1 MTRHITAVFTLLL
14 LPFLL
19 AGATFAHGGYVVV
32 DDDPQFGVLG
42 STFTTIQAAEDSGAT
57 YIVVRPGTYTETVV
71 IDTPNVTV
79 EFQGAVITNN
89 GVGVALSI
97 AAEHVTLTGDYCIV
111 GNSDGTVLGNHNNGT
126 GVSIVAPY
134 ATVDGLCTRNLT
146 GFDVIAPD
154 AAAHHIT
161 VRNCDIRGVA
171 TSPTV
176 EQKAY
181 YGILFM
187 GGGSDSLIEDCY
199 VTGKSQAVGL
209 WYGVHRTTVRGVRAE
224 SNWGCIDDAPP
235 STCGKRSA
243 FENYSEGSPNADNT
257 FTENYVDGTRGAAF
271 ELADLQENTRV
282 IGNTVRNAW
291 GGAFGA
297 MGSANDYGHNYLIA
311 DNVFYGRGDA
321 GDNTNWFSG
330 TGTIRNNIFI
340 DWNNDTTLCTIYLHG
355 DALGDVTLDSNI
367 FEGGGCVLR
376 TAAPSGTLRITNNR
390 FNGVD
395 RNTLWFDGGASDNTV
410 IEGNVF
416 SGAAGRAVSAND
428 TAVTVRNNQIEG
440 VVAVGA
446 GSVVEGN
453 TIHTSAVDFISVYPQ
468 DNSIYRY
475 NRFVSDRPSWA
486 EWDANGLLME
496 RNYAEMLNGSPAPLF
511 SCNTNSTCVGNWSAG
526 QVPPP

>member
-1 MTRHITAVFTLLL
+1 MTRRRLAVLTILILALFLTGITF
-14 LPFLL
+14 PI
-19 AGATFAHGGYVVV
+19 GSYVIV
-32 DDDPQFGVLG
+32 DDDPQFGARG

-57 YIVVRPGTYTETVV
+57 YIVVRPGVYTETVV
-71 IDTPNVTV
+71 IDTPNATV
-79 EFQGAVITNN
+79 EFQGAVIPNN
-89 GVGVALSI
+89 GTGVALSI
-97 AAEHVTLTGDYCIV
+97 TAEHVTLKGDLCIV
-111 GNSDGTVLGNHNNGT
+111 GTSDGSVLGDHNNGT
-126 GVSIVAPY
+126 GVSIAAPY
-134 ATVDGLCTRNLT
+134 ATIDGLCTRNLT

-171 TSPTV
+171 TSPQP
-176 EQKAY
+176 ELKAF
-181 YGILFM
+181 YGILFI

-199 VTGKSQAVGL
+199 ITGKSQAAGL
-209 WYGVHRTTVRGVRAE
+209 WYGVHRVTVRGVRAKN
-224 SNWGCIDDAPP
+224 NWGCIDDAPP

-243 FENYSEGSPNADNT
+243 FENYSEGSPNVDNT

-297 MGSANDYGHNYLIA
+297 MGSTNDYGHNFLIA

-330 TGTIRNNIFI
+330 SGTIRGNTFVE
-340 DWNNDTTLCTIYLHG
+340 WNNDTTLCTIYLHG
-355 DALGDVTLDSNI
+355 DALGDVTIEGNTFD
-367 FEGGGCVLR
+367 GGGCVLR
-376 TAAPSGTLRITNNR
+376 TAASNGTLRIADNR

-395 RNTLWFDGGASDNTV
+395 RNTLWFDGQASDNTV

-416 SGAAGRAVSAND
+416 SGTAGRAVSAND
-428 TAVTVRNNQIEG
+428 TAVTVRDNQIEG
-440 VVAVGA
+440 VVVVGA

-453 TIHTSAVDFISVYPQ
+453 TIRTSTVDFISVYPK

-475 NRFVSDRPSWA
+475 NRFISDRPSWA
-486 EWDANGLLME
+486 EWDADGLLIE
-496 RNYAEMLNGSPAPLF
+496 RNYVEKLDGTAAPLF
-511 SCNTNSTCVGNWSAG
+511 ACNAQSTCANNWTIG
-526 QVPPP
+526 QLP